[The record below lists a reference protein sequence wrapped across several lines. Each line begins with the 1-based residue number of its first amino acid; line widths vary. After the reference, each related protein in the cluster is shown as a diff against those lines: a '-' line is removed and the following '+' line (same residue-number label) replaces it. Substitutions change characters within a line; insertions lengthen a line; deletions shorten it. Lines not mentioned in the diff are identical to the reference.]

1 MTTNFHD
8 ISYLNTGS
16 PIQRKGYEAL
26 KKLGALDVLKKYDAT
41 LVGTLPIDIF
51 IESSDLDI
59 ICFVED
65 FKSFSNDV
73 IQHFS
78 SHQGFKIF
86 ETNVNG
92 VSTIIAH
99 FHAEGFDF
107 ELFAQAMPIEKQ
119 AAYRHMVVEENILR
133 MKGNKFKDE
142 IIALKKSGLK
152 TEPAFAEL
160 LGLDG
165 DPYDAL
171 LAYSI

>member
-1 MTTNFHD
+1 MSTNFHD
-8 ISYLNTGS
+8 ISYLKTGS
-16 PIQRKGYEAL
+16 LIQRKGYDAL
-26 KKLGALDVLKKYDAT
+26 KKVGVLDVLKKHDAT

-73 IQHFS
+73 IEHFGS
-78 SHQGFKIF
+78 RQGFKIS
-86 ETNVNG
+86 EAKVKE
-92 VSTIIAH
+92 VRTIIAR

-107 ELFAQAMPIEKQ
+107 EIFAQAMPIEKQ
-119 AAYRHMVVEENILR
+119 AAYRHMVLEENILR
-133 MKGNKFKDE
+133 MKGNNFKDE

-160 LGLDG
+160 LGLKG
-165 DPYDAL
+165 DPYEAL